1 LVPHRSTPIFERT
14 PQKNGPG
21 FTAFDGASFAGTV
34 CTAGRSRLG
43 FISPV
48 LKQFSGHASLKSLEE
63 YVIPDELRHN
73 YPLKDVL

>member
-1 LVPHRSTPIFERT
+1 MEVRWKPIADRYRI
-14 PQKNGPG
+14 G
-21 FTAFDGASFAGTV
+21 TAPIEQV
-34 CTAGRSRLG
+34 IRLG

-63 YVIPDELRHN
+63 YVVPDELRHN